1 MTSKHIAT
9 IDEEPERVRFRFE
22 DKGSVADLVDLDL
35 TNVHRHVEIV
45 RPSRDGI
52 HGRELIGTSVDLG
65 SKPMR
70 LQFTSDG
77 KLLDG
82 PKMMTIRFVR
92 VYCTT

>member
-1 MTSKHIAT
+1 MFTDMS
-9 IDEEPERVRFRFE
+9 
-22 DKGSVADLVDLDL
+22 
-35 TNVHRHVEIV
+35 EIV

-70 LQFTSDG
+70 LQLTSDG

-82 PKMMTIRFVR
+82 PKMMAIQVPFVYTAPPDS
-92 VYCTT
+92 VGT